1 MNGITFLFGL
11 LVGSFINVLAD
22 RLPRGESVMWGRSHC
37 DYCKK
42 PLRWF
47 ELVPVVSYLFQ
58 RGACLRCHKR
68 LSVQYPLV
76 ELATALG
83 FLYVF
88 LTFNYSP
95 FQLFA
100 YLLIFSC
107 LMVIFV
113 ADIKYQIIPDSMIVG
128 SLLATILLIAA
139 RVIPSAEV
147 LPRFLSGAGAFLFFY
162 IIWAVTRGRGMG
174 FGDVK
179 FSFFM
184 GLFLGYPMII
194 IADYIAFLTGA
205 IVGVILIMRG
215 KKKLKSTIAF
225 GPFLVLGVVGAFV
238 WGEQILGW
246 WRGLL

>member
-1 MNGITFLFGL
+1 MEIFIFLFGL
-11 LVGSFINVLAD
+11 CVGSFINVLAD
-22 RLPRGESVMWGRSHC
+22 RLPRGESVLWGRSHC
-37 DYCKK
+37 DHCKK

-47 ELVPVVSYLFQ
+47 ELVPVVSYLVQ

-76 ELATALG
+76 ELATGLG
-83 FLYVF
+83 FFYLYGAF
-88 LTFNYSP
+88 DYS
-95 FQLFA
+95 FIRLFS
-100 YLLIFSC
+100 YFIIFSC
-107 LMVIFV
+107 LMGIFV
-113 ADIKYQIIPDSMIVG
+113 ADIKYQIIPDSMVVG
-128 SLLATILLIAA
+128 SLLATILLIAVG
-139 RVIPSAEV
+139 VIPPGEA
-147 LPRFLSGAGAFLFFY
+147 LPRFLSGVGAFLFFY
-162 IIWAVTRGRGMG
+162 FIWAATRGRGMG

-205 IVGVILIMRG
+205 AVGVILIMRG

-238 WGEQILGW
+238 WGAQILEW
-246 WRGLL
+246 WKRLL